1 MCGSPHPEW
10 SFINYTY
17 DKKLGQTTLNSLH
30 SLDYKELDMAEEK
43 DVVLEEIRTTLKVKL
58 IEQLS
63 LEDISADEITD
74 DMPLFGEGLG
84 LDSLDAVEIIVLLQ
98 RNFEVE
104 VKDAQESRAIFQTVN
119 TLAEYIYQQ
128 KNT

>member
-1 MCGSPHPEW
+1 M
-10 SFINYTY
+10 
-17 DKKLGQTTLNSLH
+17 DKETALQ
-30 SLDYKELDMAEEK
+30 
-43 DVVLEEIRTTLKVKL
+43 EIRETLKVKL

-63 LEDISADEITD
+63 LEDITPEEITD

-104 VKDAQESRAIFQTVN
+104 VKDAQESREIFKTVN
-119 TLAEYIYQQ
+119 TLAEYIHTQ
-128 KNT
+128 KAAG

>member
-1 MCGSPHPEW
+1 MSG
-10 SFINYTY
+10 N
-17 DKKLGQTTLNSLH
+17 
-30 SLDYKELDMAEEK
+30 KEIAIQ
-43 DVVLEEIRTTLKVKL
+43 EIRETLKVKL

-63 LEDISADEITD
+63 LEDITPEEITD

-104 VKDAQESRAIFQTVN
+104 VKDAQESRAIFQSVN
-119 TLAEYIYQQ
+119 TLADYIYQQ
-128 KNT
+128 KNAA

>member
-1 MCGSPHPEW
+1 
-10 SFINYTY
+10 
-17 DKKLGQTTLNSLH
+17 
-30 SLDYKELDMAEEK
+30 MAENKET
-43 DVVLEEIRTTLKVKL
+43 VLQEIRETLKVKL

-63 LEDISADEITD
+63 LEDITPDEITD
-74 DMPLFGEGLG
+74 EMPLFGEGLG

-104 VKDAQESRAIFQTVN
+104 VKDAQESRAIFLNVN

-128 KNT
+128 KHES

>member
-1 MCGSPHPEW
+1 M
-10 SFINYTY
+10 
-17 DKKLGQTTLNSLH
+17 DKETALQ
-30 SLDYKELDMAEEK
+30 
-43 DVVLEEIRTTLKVKL
+43 EIRDTLKVKL

-63 LEDISADEITD
+63 LEDITPEEITD

-104 VKDAQESRAIFQTVN
+104 VKDAQASREIFKTVN
-119 TLAEYIYQQ
+119 TLTEYIYTQ
-128 KNT
+128 KNAVS